1 MANRKLI
8 TQILAS
14 IFFRRAN
21 AKASGYAR
29 NSSSLF
35 GLVQQVLAKSK
46 SLSGSNIQE
55 IRSHLGLIT
64 RMVKAYA
71 SGEYRNIPWKSLIR
85 MVAVLIYFVSPLD
98 FIPDFL
104 PVIGVTDDIALIFWL
119 VSAMGADIEKF
130 RQWEAEKRTTISVG

>member
-8 TQILAS
+8 TQVLAS

-21 AKASGYAR
+21 YKAARYAR
-29 NSSSLF
+29 NSRSLF
-35 GLVQQVLAKSK
+35 GLVQQAVLKSK
-46 SLSGSNIQE
+46 NLTGSNIQDVRNQ
-55 IRSHLGLIT
+55 IALMA

-71 SGEYRNIPWKSLIR
+71 SGEYKNIPWKSLIR

-104 PVIGVTDDIALIFWL
+104 PIIGVTDDIALIFWL
-119 VSAMGADIEKF
+119 ASAMGTDIDKF
-130 RQWEAEKRTTISVG
+130 RQWEESKKTTIQIG